1 MPYTTINTLYIF
13 TLGTIITFGKFMYI
27 DKGVITSVYSFN

>member
-13 TLGTIITFGKFMYI
+13 TIGTRITFGKFMYI
-27 DKGVITSVYSFN
+27 DNGVISSVYSFN